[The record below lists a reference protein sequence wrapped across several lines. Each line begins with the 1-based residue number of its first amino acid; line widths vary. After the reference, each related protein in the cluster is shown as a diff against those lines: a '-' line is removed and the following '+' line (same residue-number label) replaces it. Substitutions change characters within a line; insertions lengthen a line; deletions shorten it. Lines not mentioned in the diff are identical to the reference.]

1 MAAVSRG
8 DHAAHHNAQLTQ
20 RVHGLHIEQELAT
33 LTSQLSESKLRE
45 EELEEKRTKMLA
57 LLQSP

>member
-45 EELEEKRTKMLA
+45 EELEG
-57 LLQSP
+57 